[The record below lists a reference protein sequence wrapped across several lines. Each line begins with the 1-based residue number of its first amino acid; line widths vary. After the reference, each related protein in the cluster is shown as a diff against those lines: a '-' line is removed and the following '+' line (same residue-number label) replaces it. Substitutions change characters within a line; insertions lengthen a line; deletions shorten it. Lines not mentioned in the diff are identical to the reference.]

1 MKYTAVILILLGMT
15 SAAKIESSSLAQ
27 IKSTQQSLIDVQSD
41 SESSHED
48 SDSNDDETNIQLSVQ
63 GDNGIIDA
71 TTDPKGKCTER
82 LWISAEQMGWEM
94 DQFSRNFDIKHYKN
108 AMKIAGKLGIRPPRV
123 HTYDLMDNAFEW
135 KRVRLYEE
143 VQENLE
149 TLEHFE
155 DDLNMNIHS

>member
-1 MKYTAVILILLGMT
+1 MKYTAVILILLGMA
-15 SAAKIESSSLAQ
+15 SATKLESSSLAQ
-27 IKSTQQSLIDVQSD
+27 IESTQQASIDVKSD
-41 SESSHED
+41 SDSSDDD
-48 SDSNDDETNIQLSVQ
+48 SDSNDDETNLQLSAQ

-94 DQFSRNFDIKHYKN
+94 DQFSRNFDILHYKN
-108 AMKIAGKLGIRPPRV
+108 AMMIAGKLGIKPPRV
-123 HTYDLMDNAFEW
+123 HTYNLMDNAFEW

-155 DDLNMNIHS
+155 DNLNLNISS